1 MLPHTK
7 HAQSHLRIRAEFT
20 IRTQDETKALLTL
33 ICLTAFLYPL
43 LPDEDKRKK
52 RRKQKTA
59 TMTASKNELRH
70 LSPLEVLC
78 DSLWKLKAMISKYSL
93 FPPTLLTWTMLWTKK
108 ATDENFNNLEKTLK
122 SLY

>member
-7 HAQSHLRIRAEFT
+7 HAQSHLSIRAEFT
-20 IRTQDETKALLTL
+20 IRAQDDSKALLTL
-33 ICLTAFLYPL
+33 IYLTAFLYPL

-52 RRKQKTA
+52 RRKQKAA
-59 TMTASKNELRH
+59 TMTTSKNELRY

-78 DSLWKLKAMISKYSL
+78 DSLWKLKAIISKYTL
-93 FPPTLLTWTMLWTKK
+93 FLPMLLTWTMLWTKK